1 MRMRIVSREIIFDS
15 IPLDA
20 EYYQCGGGSFQA
32 KQSSKLEAVTGV
44 AVFKRDGIL

>member
-1 MRMRIVSREIIFDS
+1 MRMRIVSREIIFND

-20 EYYQCGGGSFQA
+20 EYYHCGGGSFQA
-32 KQSSKLEAVTGV
+32 KQSSILEEVTSV